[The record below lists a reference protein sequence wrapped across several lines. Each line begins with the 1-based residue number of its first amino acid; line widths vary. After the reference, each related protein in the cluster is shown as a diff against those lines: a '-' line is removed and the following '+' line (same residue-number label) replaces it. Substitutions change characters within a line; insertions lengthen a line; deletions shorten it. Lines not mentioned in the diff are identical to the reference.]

1 MSGHQLTRQPGPGC
15 FPGCTDVPS
24 SPIGQTVDQPN
35 LSQAS
40 PVYGRMNNPVYPYV
54 GRYNITVMPR
64 THQEGK
70 HESYLSPHYPTLHLA
85 KKTQFGQFCRRR
97 RLCRLM
103 VVAKASF
110 CQSVSRSSGFRARN
124 APACAIA
131 QHCFFAQPILNLED
145 IQTAEP
151 SQCKPAST
159 LQRGNSQTRHVSN
172 SITNS

>member
-24 SPIGQTVDQPN
+24 SPIVQTVDQPN

-70 HESYLSPHYPTLHLA
+70 HESYLSPHYPPTLHLA

-97 RLCRLM
+97 RSFNGCR
-103 VVAKASF
+103 
-110 CQSVSRSSGFRARN
+110 QSVFLSVSQSVIRIQGKERTCMRHSIALLFRS
-124 APACAIA
+124 
-131 QHCFFAQPILNLED
+131 
-145 IQTAEP
+145 
-151 SQCKPAST
+151 
-159 LQRGNSQTRHVSN
+159 
-172 SITNS
+172 TNSEPGRHSNR